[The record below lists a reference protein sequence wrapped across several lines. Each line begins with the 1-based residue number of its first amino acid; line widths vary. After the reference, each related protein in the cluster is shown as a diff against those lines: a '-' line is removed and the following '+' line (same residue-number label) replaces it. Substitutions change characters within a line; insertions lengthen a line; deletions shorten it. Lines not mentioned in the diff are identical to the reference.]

1 MIKSDV
7 DGIIFDLD
15 GTLWDSSQEVL
26 RAWHEVASKNMDI
39 TKDITEE
46 DLKGVMGLQIIEIG
60 QRLFPY
66 LSSKRQE
73 EILMECCET
82 ECKYLKVNGGKLYD
96 DLEETLRLLAE
107 KYKLF
112 IVSNCA
118 CGYIEAFLEAHKLE
132 QYFSDFEN
140 PGRTRL
146 SKGENIKL
154 IIERN
159 NLRNPV
165 YVGDTEGDQKASRF
179 AGVPFIYASY
189 GFGYVDKYDYGID
202 KFKELIDMYI

>member
-1 MIKSDV
+1 MIKEDV

-15 GTLWDSSQEVL
+15 GTLWDSSEQVLKTWYEVTS
-26 RAWHEVASKNMDI
+26 RSSDI
-39 TKDITEE
+39 TKEITAE
-46 DLKGVMGLQIIEIG
+46 DLKGVMGLQIKEIG
-60 QRLFPY
+60 QRFFPY
-66 LSSKRQE
+66 LSKERQE
-73 EILMECCET
+73 EILKECCET
-82 ECKYLKVNGGKLYD
+82 ECRYLKVNGGKLYD
-96 DLEETLRLLAE
+96 DVEETLRLLAE

-112 IVSNCA
+112 IVSNCQD
-118 CGYIEAFLEAHKLE
+118 GYIESFFHAHGMEK
-132 QYFSDFEN
+132 YFIDFEN

-189 GFGYVDKYDYGID
+189 GFGHVDQYDYRID
-202 KFKELIDMYI
+202 KFKELIYMYI

>member
-1 MIKSDV
+1 MIKEDV

-26 RAWHEVASKNMDI
+26 RAWHEVTSKNVDI

-46 DLKGVMGLQIIEIG
+46 DLKGIMGLQIIEIG

-66 LSSKRQE
+66 LSNKRQE
-73 EILMECCET
+73 EILTECCET
-82 ECKYLKVNGGKLYD
+82 ERRYLKVNGGKLYD
-96 DLEETLRLLAE
+96 DVEETLRLLAE

-112 IVSNCA
+112 IVSNCQ
-118 CGYIEAFLEAHKLE
+118 CGYIEVFLEAHKLE

-140 PGRTRL
+140 PGRTSL

-179 AGVPFIYASY
+179 ASVPFIYASY
-189 GFGYVDKYDYGID
+189 GFGDVKQYDYKID